1 MGAADGTLQQ
11 IAVGLA
17 ERPENISFISHVL
30 LPVLN
35 FFLQKQINGQ
45 LNEKMSKEGVP
56 PLKR

>member
-17 ERPENISFISHVL
+17 EGTENVSFVSHVL
-30 LPVLN
+30 LPVLS

-45 LNEKMSKEGVP
+45 LTEKNV
-56 PLKR
+56 